1 MSPTR
6 RLPIL
11 VVLLAAAGLAG
22 CASRGQPGRSPLLL
36 SERPAPSQ
44 RACRAAPT
52 PEQLPEA
59 AELVDAQTFSAE
71 AARLWESAGR
81 PAGYVLFSMRY
92 DTAGTNVRRAVIEH
106 DVTPELADTLQKL
119 VFAHRRQ
126 AASAREEWGV
136 RLRVDLGQA
145 PVLRVGRREECRPV
159 PTDYEYRVAAG
170 GFDVRSSAASPLSS
184 ATPVDPGL
192 VWVRVWLDEGGV
204 VTDARVERSLYR
216 GNWEALLL
224 NQVRAMQ
231 FAPALDDGFPV
242 ASQTS
247 IPMRVPVAS
256 GRRW

>member
-1 MSPTR
+1 MSPMR

-22 CASRGQPGRSPLLL
+22 CASRGQPGRSALLL
-36 SERPAPSQ
+36 SERPLRNE
-44 RACRAAPT
+44 RACRASPV
-52 PEQLPEA
+52 PELLPGA
-59 AELVDAQTFSAE
+59 AELVDAEALSAA
-71 AARLWESAGR
+71 AARLWEAAGR

-106 DVTPELADTLQKL
+106 DVAPELADTLQKL
-119 VFAHRRQ
+119 VFAHRRRT
-126 AASAREEWGV
+126 APAREEWGV

-170 GFDVRSSAASPLSS
+170 GFDVRSGPASPLAS
-184 ATPVDPGL
+184 ASVDPGL

-231 FAPALDDGFPV
+231 FVPALDDGFPE
-242 ASQTS
+242 
-247 IPMRVPVAS
+247 I
-256 GRRW
+256 GRAHV